1 MDLFTSLS
9 AYVQSLLLLF
19 TLDLFL
25 ATFATCTSEKKHL
38 RIRFLFAVLW
48 GCINFYPS
56 IYYNTILTISIDFLY
71 VLLIVR
77 GNIRAKLI
85 AYLKYEAYYFIGTI
99 IVMVLHTILTMDITI
114 YAENRIY
121 AQYTNILGCFYLYIF
136 LSMYIIRK
144 KLAEFPSGRIYR
156 RYFMAVTAITVVL
169 LVLCSMI
176 LGSTIIDE
184 EYIVPVIFSLLLLIS
199 FLCISIY
206 RKVVTVLEDNAR
218 AKMEAEKYA
227 MQLDYQEHIEENLKS
242 LSTLRHD
249 FKNHLIII
257 GEYARRGDQEKLQS
271 YIDSIQQELA
281 PTKLIDTPS
290 NVISSLMNA
299 KNETCKRKNITL
311 NFKTDFDK
319 VNLDDFIIVTI
330 LSNLMDNAITA
341 TEKCADGYINLTISK
356 VNSYL
361 EIDCTNNHKEQIQE
375 KNGFFQTTKTE
386 HKEIHGIGL
395 TSIRKTAEKVRG
407 TVEIDYTASTFH
419 VNVLLPNY

>member
-1 MDLFTSLS
+1 MDIFNSVS

-19 TLDLFL
+19 ALDLFL
-25 ATFATCTSEKKHL
+25 TTFVTCTQEKKHF
-38 RIRFLFAVLW
+38 RIKLLFAILW

-56 IYYNTILTISIDFLY
+56 VSYNVVLILLIDFLY
-71 VLLIVR
+71 VLFIAI
-77 GNIRAKLI
+77 GNIRTKLI
-85 AYLKYEAYYFIGTI
+85 VYFKYEMFYLLGTM
-99 IVMVLHTILTMDITI
+99 IVTILHTILTMDITI
-114 YAENRIY
+114 YASNEIY
-121 AQYTNILGCFYLYIF
+121 AKYTDILCCFYLYVF
-136 LSMYIIRK
+136 LSMYIIHK
-144 KLAEFPSGRIYR
+144 KLSEFPAGKIYR
-156 RYFMAVTAITVVL
+156 RYFMAVTAITIVL

-176 LGSTIIDE
+176 MGSTIIKE

-257 GEYARRGDQEKLQS
+257 GEYARRGDYDKLQS
-271 YIDSIQQELA
+271 YIESIQQELA

-299 KNETCKRKNITL
+299 KNETCKRKGITL
-311 NFKTDFDK
+311 NFKADFDK
-319 VNLDDFIIVTI
+319 VNLDDFHIVTI
-330 LSNLMDNAITA
+330 LSNLMDNSITA
-341 TEKCADGYINLTISK
+341 AAKCEEGYINLTISK
-356 VNSYL
+356 INSYL
-361 EIDCTNNHKEQIQE
+361 EIDCTNNHQETILE

-386 HKEIHGIGL
+386 HKEIHGIGI
-395 TSIRKTAEKVRG
+395 TSIRKTVEKIRG
-407 TVEIDYTASTFH
+407 TVNIDYTDDTFH
-419 VNVLLPNY
+419 VNILIPNY